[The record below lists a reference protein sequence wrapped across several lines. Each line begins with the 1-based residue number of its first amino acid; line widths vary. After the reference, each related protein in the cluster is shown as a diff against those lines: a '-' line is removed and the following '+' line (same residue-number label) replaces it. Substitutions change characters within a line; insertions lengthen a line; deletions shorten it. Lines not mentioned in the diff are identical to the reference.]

1 MVGAADKK
9 SRKESTSEVMK
20 EAGELTKVSANVA
33 EAASLAGHMGRTTN
47 LRDKFESGAALD
59 QKDVKRRKAKVRY
72 AGVDTMKNKFMEE
85 AQKATNR
92 PTDEDAP
99 RKLKEIT
106 PPREGVVVGTL
117 ESEPKARPPGI
128 VASDDYPVE
137 DFKAIGESTKSM
149 REKFK
154 KLEKTG
160 GTTFDED
167 DTEKK
172 DVKQID
178 PATSEATRSAKAR
191 WKDIESGK
199 TEQVLGKLT
208 INLNGPGGVYENE
221 PDSLV
226 NIARGQDKGE
236 PANIIITTSAAER
249 REAFL
254 KKATA
259 EGSVKRLD
267 PANAVYENT
276 PAPRPDDVIAAEK
289 QEDDL
294 SKLKTAKTIREKFAD
309 PKHGCGHLVV
319 GGGDDDAE
327 DDDDDDDDDAAAAT
341 DDDDDDGNGF
351 DSVIDMHGEG
361 GVYENEPERRED
373 VIHYDESDDQPE
385 PGAVKWASSAK
396 ERFMKDAEERSK
408 AVRRTESIAVEEAGE
423 QGTGGKFATTAKQQF
438 LERQREAEEAAQ
450 KKARPG
456 IIDIWSELPK
466 ESGVF
471 ENVPAARAEGIVVS
485 GMYSDDEEEE
495 EEEET

>member
-1 MVGAADKK
+1 
-9 SRKESTSEVMK
+9 MK
-20 EAGELTKVSANVA
+20 EAEELTKVSANVA

-59 QKDVKRRKAKVRY
+59 QKDVKKRKAKVRY
-72 AGVDTMKNKFMEE
+72 AGVDSVKSKFMEE
-85 AQKATNR
+85 AQKTTNR
-92 PTDEDAP
+92 SMDEDGP

-117 ESEPKARPPGI
+117 ESEPKARPPGV
-128 VASDDYPVE
+128 VASDDYPLE

-154 KLEKTG
+154 NLEKTG
-160 GTTFDED
+160 GAALDKED
-167 DTEKK
+167 AEKK
-172 DVKQID
+172 EVNTID

-199 TEQVLGKLT
+199 TEQVLEKPK

-226 NIARGQDKGE
+226 NIARGWEKGE
-236 PANIIITTSAAER
+236 AANIVVTTSAAER

-267 PANAVYENT
+267 PAAELQELAKREKNAVYENT
-276 PAPRPDDVIAAEK
+276 PAPRPDDVVAAER
-289 QEDDL
+289 QEEDL
-294 SKLKTAKTIREKFAD
+294 SKLRTAKTIREKFAD
-309 PKHGCGHLVV
+309 PSQFQQEIKK
-319 GGGDDDAE
+319 
-327 DDDDDDDDDAAAAT
+327 T
-341 DDDDDDGNGF
+341 
-351 DSVIDMHGEG
+351 VIDMRGEG
-361 GVYENEPERRED
+361 GVYENEPERRAD
-373 VIHYDESDDQPE
+373 VVHYDESDDQPE
-385 PGAVKWASSAK
+385 PGAVKWASAAK

-408 AVRRTESIAVEEAGE
+408 AVRRTESITVEEAGD
-423 QGTGGKFATTAKQQF
+423 QGTGKFATTAKQQF
-438 LERQREAEEAAQ
+438 LERQREAEEAN
-450 KKARPG
+450 KKKQRPG

-471 ENVPAARAEGIVVS
+471 ENTPAARAEGVVVS

-495 EEEET
+495 DGEEG

>member
-1 MVGAADKK
+1 MPVAGSGASVKAASNASAAADKK

-267 PANAVYENT
+267 PAAELQELAKREKNAVYENT

-309 PKHGCGHLVV
+309 PSKFQQ
-319 GGGDDDAE
+319 E
-327 DDDDDDDDDAAAAT
+327 IKKT
-341 DDDDDDGNGF
+341 
-351 DSVIDMHGEG
+351 VIDMHGEG